1 MGVSLRGVNAREAS
15 LLAHLTLR
23 LCANGGKS
31 SARSKL
37 KSAYNIR
44 MAAYVIKNR
53 VPSAEEMGRRLGL
66 SDEQV
71 AAVREIMSSP
81 STVGTSKRSS
91 GRAIAGANLNK
102 RTAKRST
109 SRASGRR

>member
-1 MGVSLRGVNAREAS
+1 
-15 LLAHLTLR
+15 
-23 LCANGGKS
+23 LCTIDGKS
-31 SARSKL
+31 SAKSKFRSANNF
-37 KSAYNIR
+37 S

-81 STVGTSKRSS
+81 FTVRTSKRSR
-91 GRAIAGANLNK
+91 GRAVAGANSNK
-102 RTAKRST
+102 RIAKRST
-109 SRASGRR
+109 SRASGR